1 MPRSS
6 LQALHKAL
14 LWELLWSVWGNSRYH
29 WSFSTRRKLVMCHAR
44 MSYASPHLPFG
55 VTTRSSLQALLI
67 RPCIGLRALVK
78 CLGGTLGVTKYLVR
92 INKDRYHIEVQHA
105 STGQCSV
112 LPWVPF
118 KHFTW
123 GNIQITLFKSFIMC
137 NVKCLGELLVILNIQ
152 MSLRSVILSI
162 HVSFI

>member
-14 LWELLWSVWGNSRYH
+14 NALRAFVKCLGELSAPLIMYQNWS
-29 WSFSTRRKLVMCHAR
+29 WSCAMRDELMPVHICHLV
-44 MSYASPHLPFG
+44 LPG
-55 VTTRSSLQALLI
+55 VPYKHFI

-118 KHFTW
+118 KHFAW
-123 GNIQITLFKSFIMC
+123 IAIHITPFRSFRY
-137 NVKCLGELLVILNIQ
+137 NVKCLGELLVILNMHLWEVGDTKQ
-152 MSLRSVILSI
+152 
-162 HVSFI
+162 